1 MRNGYI
7 TWFNKIEDYNLAL
20 LNKNYC
26 EIFYNSLSMI
36 ETFLKTINKKK
47 IDNTNNISKNGKFV
61 AYV

>member
-20 LNKNYC
+20 LSKNYY

-47 IDNTNNISKNGKFV
+47 
-61 AYV
+61 